1 MTICHGRIFILATG
15 GLTGRIK
22 SDGGSVKPLPRS
34 IEIEIEPIILCYNDS
49 KDPSEVMPMTI
60 QQTLTL
66 LSMKGLLHE
75 DEAFTIAGGEEAASI
90 SLTLPHLLILKNV
103 TEEGR
108 AILSSRLS
116 MLYEKESAL
125 ILLSSEGQIHRL
137 TIDEF
142 QHDQGKVPFLF
153 LFDSRKA
160 RGKEP
165 TPFTLSPL
173 EKTMDVLLALGGCPW
188 DRAQDHTSLRTY
200 FLQEVYEVIDA
211 IDKGDMVN
219 LKEELGDVLL
229 QIVFHARLA
238 EKEGFFTMQDVVD
251 GINEKMI
258 RRHPFVFEKIT
269 VEETKKLLGDWET
282 RKRLEK
288 NRKYLLSGV
297 SKDLPSLLLACII
310 QRKVGS
316 HGLTEALE
324 GGVLSASCAEEIKA
338 AVDGKGAVDKELSA
352 GRFLFALDRVINAE
366 GVEPELALH
375 RYARYVMD
383 QLRAFEKGLFQ
394 RGKSLMDISPEEAQ
408 VLWQDFCRKTDT
420 SALP

>member
-1 MTICHGRIFILATG
+1 MTICHGRIFILG
-15 GLTGRIK
+15 KGRLTVRIK

-34 IEIEIEPIILCYNDS
+34 IEIEPVILCYNDS

-60 QQTLTL
+60 QQTLTF

-75 DEAFTIAGGEEAASI
+75 DESLTIAGGEEAASI
-90 SLTLPHLLILKNV
+90 SLTLPHLLILKDV

-116 MLYEKESAL
+116 MLYEKESTL
-125 ILLSSEGQIHRL
+125 ILLSSEGHIQRL

-142 QHDQGKVPFLF
+142 RHDQGKEPFLF

-173 EKTMDVLLALGGCPW
+173 EETMDALLAPGGCPW

-211 IDKGDMVN
+211 IDRDDMVN

-324 GGVLSASCAEEIKA
+324 GGALPVSCAEEIKA
-338 AVDGKGAVDKELSA
+338 AVDGKGAIDKELSA

-394 RGKSLMDISPEEAQ
+394 REKSLMDISPEEAQ

-420 SALP
+420 SVLP

>member
-1 MTICHGRIFILATG
+1 
-15 GLTGRIK
+15 
-22 SDGGSVKPLPRS
+22 
-34 IEIEIEPIILCYNDS
+34 
-49 KDPSEVMPMTI
+49 MTI
-60 QQTLTL
+60 QRILTF
-66 LSMKGLLHE
+66 LSEKGLLHE

-90 SLTLPHLLILKNV
+90 SLTLPHLLILKDV
-103 TEEGR
+103 TEEEK

-116 MLYEKESAL
+116 MLYEKESTL
-125 ILLSSEGQIHRL
+125 ILLSSEGRIHRL
-137 TIDEF
+137 TMDEF
-142 QHDQGKVPFLF
+142 RHDLGKEPFLF

-173 EKTMDVLLALGGCPW
+173 EETMDRLLAPGGCPW
-188 DRAQDHTSLRTY
+188 DRAQDHRSLRTY

-211 IDKGDMVN
+211 IDKDDMVN

-324 GGVLSASCAEEIKA
+324 NGALSASCVEEIKA
-338 AVDGKGAVDKELSA
+338 AVDGKEAVDKELSV
-352 GRFLFALDRVINAE
+352 GRFLFALDRVIHAE

>member
-1 MTICHGRIFILATG
+1 
-15 GLTGRIK
+15 
-22 SDGGSVKPLPRS
+22 
-34 IEIEIEPIILCYNDS
+34 
-49 KDPSEVMPMTI
+49 MPMTI
-60 QQTLTL
+60 QQILTF
-66 LSMKGLLHE
+66 LSAKGLLHE

-90 SLTLPHLLILKNV
+90 SLTLPHLLILKDV
-103 TEEGR
+103 TEEEK

-125 ILLSSEGQIHRL
+125 ILLSSEGRIRRL
-137 TIDEF
+137 TMDEF
-142 QHDQGKVPFLF
+142 RRDLGKEPFLF

-160 RGKEP
+160 RVKGP
-165 TPFTLSPL
+165 SPFTLSPL
-173 EKTMDVLLALGGCPW
+173 EETMDRLLAPGGCPW
-188 DRAQDHTSLRTY
+188 DRAQDHRSLRTY

-211 IDKGDMVN
+211 IDKDDMVN

-324 GGVLSASCAEEIKA
+324 DGALSASCAEEIKA
-338 AVDGKGAVDKELSA
+338 AIDGKGAVDKELSV
-352 GRFLFALDRVINAE
+352 GRFLFALDRVIHAE

-420 SALP
+420 SALPQPIGAEKRCALCTTLLCWQKPSLLKEDV

>member
-1 MTICHGRIFILATG
+1 
-15 GLTGRIK
+15 
-22 SDGGSVKPLPRS
+22 
-34 IEIEIEPIILCYNDS
+34 
-49 KDPSEVMPMTI
+49 MPMTI
-60 QQTLTL
+60 QQILTF
-66 LSMKGLLHE
+66 LSAKGLLHE
-75 DEAFTIAGGEEAASI
+75 DEAFTIAGGEEAATI
-90 SLTLPHLLILKNV
+90 SLTLPHLLILKDV
-103 TEEGR
+103 TEEEK

-125 ILLSSEGQIHRL
+125 ILLSSEGRIHRL
-137 TIDEF
+137 TMDEF
-142 QHDQGKVPFLF
+142 RHDLGKEPLLL

-173 EKTMDVLLALGGCPW
+173 EETMDMLLAPGGCPW
-188 DRAQDHTSLRTY
+188 DRAQDHRSLRTY

-211 IDKGDMVN
+211 IDKDDMVN

-258 RRHPFVFEKIT
+258 RRHPFVFGEIT

-288 NRKYLLSGV
+288 KRKYLLSGV

-316 HGLTEALE
+316 YGLTEALE
-324 GGVLSASCAEEIKA
+324 NGALSPSCTEEIKTA
-338 AVDGKGAVDKELSA
+338 IDGKEAIDKELSA
-352 GRFLFALDRVINAE
+352 GRLLFALDRVINAE

-383 QLRAFEKGLFQ
+383 QLRAFEKDLFQ
-394 RGKSLMDISPEEAQ
+394 RGKSLMDVSPEEAQ
-408 VLWQDFCRKTDT
+408 VLWQDFCRKTDA

>member
-1 MTICHGRIFILATG
+1 
-15 GLTGRIK
+15 
-22 SDGGSVKPLPRS
+22 
-34 IEIEIEPIILCYNDS
+34 
-49 KDPSEVMPMTI
+49 MTI
-60 QQTLTL
+60 QQILTF
-66 LSMKGLLHE
+66 LSAKGLLHE

-90 SLTLPHLLILKNV
+90 SLTLPHLLILKDV
-103 TEEGR
+103 TEEEK

-125 ILLSSEGQIHRL
+125 ILLSSEGRIRRL
-137 TIDEF
+137 TMDEF
-142 QHDQGKVPFLF
+142 RRDLGKEPFLF

-160 RGKEP
+160 RVKGP
-165 TPFTLSPL
+165 SPFTLSPL
-173 EKTMDVLLALGGCPW
+173 EETMDRLLAPGGCPW
-188 DRAQDHTSLRTY
+188 DRAQDHRSLRTY

-211 IDKGDMVN
+211 IDKDDMVN

-324 GGVLSASCAEEIKA
+324 DGALSASCAEEIKA
-338 AVDGKGAVDKELSA
+338 AIDGKGAVDKELSV
-352 GRFLFALDRVINAE
+352 GRFLFALDRVIHAE

-420 SALP
+420 SALPQPIGAEKRCALCTTLLCWQKPSLLKEDV

>member
-1 MTICHGRIFILATG
+1 M
-15 GLTGRIK
+15 
-22 SDGGSVKPLPRS
+22 
-34 IEIEIEPIILCYNDS
+34 EPVILCYNDS
-49 KDPSEVMPMTI
+49 KDPSGVMPMTI
-60 QQTLTL
+60 QQILTF
-66 LSMKGLLHE
+66 LSAKGLLHE

-90 SLTLPHLLILKNV
+90 SLTLPHLLILKDV
-103 TEEGR
+103 TEEEK

-125 ILLSSEGQIHRL
+125 ILLSSEGCIRRL
-137 TIDEF
+137 TMDEF
-142 QHDQGKVPFLF
+142 RHDLGKEPFLF

-160 RGKEP
+160 RVKGP
-165 TPFTLSPL
+165 APFTLSPL
-173 EKTMDVLLALGGCPW
+173 EETMDRLLSPGGCPW
-188 DRAQDHTSLRTY
+188 DRAQDHRSLRTY

-211 IDKGDMVN
+211 IDKDDMVN

-324 GGVLSASCAEEIKA
+324 DGALSASCAEEIKA
-338 AVDGKGAVDKELSA
+338 AVDGKGAVDKELAA
-352 GRFLFALDRVINAE
+352 GRFLFALDRVIHAE

>member
-1 MTICHGRIFILATG
+1 
-15 GLTGRIK
+15 
-22 SDGGSVKPLPRS
+22 
-34 IEIEIEPIILCYNDS
+34 
-49 KDPSEVMPMTI
+49 MTI
-60 QQTLTL
+60 QQILTF
-66 LSMKGLLHE
+66 LSAKGLLHE

-90 SLTLPHLLILKNV
+90 SLTLPHLLILKDV
-103 TEEGR
+103 TEEEK

-116 MLYEKESAL
+116 MLYEKESTL
-125 ILLSSEGQIHRL
+125 ILLSSEGRIRRL
-137 TIDEF
+137 TMDEF
-142 QHDQGKVPFLF
+142 RHDLGKEPFLF

-160 RGKEP
+160 RGKGP
-165 TPFTLSPL
+165 SPFTLSPL
-173 EKTMDVLLALGGCPW
+173 EETMDRLLAPGGCPW
-188 DRAQDHTSLRTY
+188 DRAQDHRSLRTY

-211 IDKGDMVN
+211 IDKDDMVN

-310 QRKVGS
+310 QRKVSS

-324 GGVLSASCAEEIKA
+324 NGALSASCAEEIKA
-338 AVDGKGAVDKELSA
+338 AADGKGAVDKELSV

-420 SALP
+420 SVLP

>member
-1 MTICHGRIFILATG
+1 
-15 GLTGRIK
+15 
-22 SDGGSVKPLPRS
+22 
-34 IEIEIEPIILCYNDS
+34 
-49 KDPSEVMPMTI
+49 
-60 QQTLTL
+60 
-66 LSMKGLLHE
+66 
-75 DEAFTIAGGEEAASI
+75 
-90 SLTLPHLLILKNV
+90 
-103 TEEGR
+103 
-108 AILSSRLS
+108 
-116 MLYEKESAL
+116 
-125 ILLSSEGQIHRL
+125 
-137 TIDEF
+137 
-142 QHDQGKVPFLF
+142 
-153 LFDSRKA
+153 
-160 RGKEP
+160 
-165 TPFTLSPL
+165 
-173 EKTMDVLLALGGCPW
+173 
-188 DRAQDHTSLRTY
+188 
-200 FLQEVYEVIDA
+200 
-211 IDKGDMVN
+211 
-219 LKEELGDVLL
+219 
-229 QIVFHARLA
+229 
-238 EKEGFFTMQDVVD
+238 MQDVVD

-324 GGVLSASCAEEIKA
+324 GGALPASCAEEIKA
-338 AVDGKGAVDKELSA
+338 AVDGKGAVDKELAA

>member
-1 MTICHGRIFILATG
+1 
-15 GLTGRIK
+15 
-22 SDGGSVKPLPRS
+22 
-34 IEIEIEPIILCYNDS
+34 
-49 KDPSEVMPMTI
+49 MTI
-60 QQTLTL
+60 QQILTF
-66 LSMKGLLHE
+66 LSAKGLLHE

-90 SLTLPHLLILKNV
+90 SLTLPHLLILKDV
-103 TEEGR
+103 TEEEK

-125 ILLSSEGQIHRL
+125 ILLSSEGRIRRL
-137 TIDEF
+137 TMDEF
-142 QHDQGKVPFLF
+142 RHDLGKEPFLF

-160 RGKEP
+160 RVKGP
-165 TPFTLSPL
+165 APFTLSPL
-173 EKTMDVLLALGGCPW
+173 EETMDRLLAPGGCPW
-188 DRAQDHTSLRTY
+188 DRAQDHRSLRTY

-211 IDKGDMVN
+211 IDKDDMVN

-288 NRKYLLSGV
+288 KRKYLLSGV

-324 GGVLSASCAEEIKA
+324 DGALSASCAEEIKA
-338 AVDGKGAVDKELSA
+338 AIDGKEAVDKELSV

>member
-1 MTICHGRIFILATG
+1 
-15 GLTGRIK
+15 
-22 SDGGSVKPLPRS
+22 
-34 IEIEIEPIILCYNDS
+34 
-49 KDPSEVMPMTI
+49 MTI
-60 QQTLTL
+60 QQILTS
-66 LSMKGLLHE
+66 LSAKGLLHE

-90 SLTLPHLLILKNV
+90 SLTLPHLLILKDV
-103 TEEGR
+103 TEEEK
-108 AILSSRLS
+108 AVLSSRLS

-125 ILLSSEGQIHRL
+125 ILLSSEGRIRRL
-137 TIDEF
+137 TMDEF
-142 QHDQGKVPFLF
+142 RHDLGKEPFLF

-160 RGKEP
+160 RVKGP

-173 EKTMDVLLALGGCPW
+173 EETMDMLLAPGGCPW
-188 DRAQDHTSLRTY
+188 DRAQDHRSLRTY

-211 IDKGDMVN
+211 IDKDDMVN

-288 NRKYLLSGV
+288 NRKYLLSGA

-324 GGVLSASCAEEIKA
+324 DGALSASCAEEIKA
-338 AVDGKGAVDKELSA
+338 AIDGKGAVDKELSV
-352 GRFLFALDRVINAE
+352 GRFLFALDRVIHAE

>member
-1 MTICHGRIFILATG
+1 
-15 GLTGRIK
+15 
-22 SDGGSVKPLPRS
+22 
-34 IEIEIEPIILCYNDS
+34 
-49 KDPSEVMPMTI
+49 MTI
-60 QQTLTL
+60 QQL
-66 LSMKGLLHE
+66 LVLLAAKGLLRE
-75 DEAFTIAGGEEAASI
+75 DDAFTVIDGAEAGTI
-90 SLTLPHLLILKNV
+90 SLTMPHLLILKDV
-103 TEEGR
+103 TEEER
-108 AILSSRLS
+108 KALSSRLAL
-116 MLYEKESAL
+116 LYEAGSVL
-125 ILLSSEGQIHRL
+125 LLNDGNILRL
-137 TIDEF
+137 TIEEF
-142 QHDQGKVPFLF
+142 DKYERKASCTC

-160 RGKEP
+160 TGKG
-165 TPFTLSPL
+165 TTAFSLAPL
-173 EKTMDVLLALGGCPW
+173 EKTMDQLLAPGGCPW

-211 IDKGDMVN
+211 IDKDDMVN

-258 RRHPFVFEKIT
+258 RRHPFVFGEIT

-288 NRKYLLSGV
+288 KRKYLLSGV

-316 HGLTEALE
+316 YGLTEALE
-324 GGVLSASCAEEIKA
+324 NGALSPSCTEEIKTA
-338 AVDGKGAVDKELSA
+338 IDGKEAIDKELSA
-352 GRFLFALDRVINAE
+352 GRLLFALDRVINAE

-383 QLRAFEKGLFQ
+383 QLRAFEKDLFQ
-394 RGKSLMDISPEEAQ
+394 RGKSLMDVSPEEAQ
-408 VLWQDFCRKTDT
+408 VLWQDFCRKTDA

>member
-1 MTICHGRIFILATG
+1 MTICHGRIFILAEG
-15 GLTGRIK
+15 CLTGRVK
-22 SDGGSVKPLPRS
+22 SDGDSVKPLPRS
-34 IEIEIEPIILCYNDS
+34 IEIEPVILCYNDS

-60 QQTLTL
+60 QQILTL
-66 LSMKGLLHE
+66 LSIKGLLHE
-75 DEAFTIAGGEEAASI
+75 DESLTIAGGEEAASI

-103 TEEGR
+103 TAEGR

-125 ILLSSEGQIHRL
+125 ILLSSEGHIHRL

-142 QHDQGKVPFLF
+142 QHDQGKEPFLF

-173 EKTMDVLLALGGCPW
+173 EKTMDVLLAPGGCPW

-324 GGVLSASCAEEIKA
+324 GGALPASCVEEIKA

>member
-1 MTICHGRIFILATG
+1 M
-15 GLTGRIK
+15 
-22 SDGGSVKPLPRS
+22 
-34 IEIEIEPIILCYNDS
+34 
-49 KDPSEVMPMTI
+49 
-60 QQTLTL
+60 
-66 LSMKGLLHE
+66 
-75 DEAFTIAGGEEAASI
+75 
-90 SLTLPHLLILKNV
+90 
-103 TEEGR
+103 
-108 AILSSRLS
+108 
-116 MLYEKESAL
+116 
-125 ILLSSEGQIHRL
+125 
-137 TIDEF
+137 
-142 QHDQGKVPFLF
+142 
-153 LFDSRKA
+153 
-160 RGKEP
+160 
-165 TPFTLSPL
+165 
-173 EKTMDVLLALGGCPW
+173 LLAPGGCPW
-188 DRAQDHTSLRTY
+188 DRAQDHRSLRTY

-211 IDKGDMVN
+211 IDKDDMVN

-324 GGVLSASCAEEIKA
+324 DGALSASCAEEIKA
-338 AVDGKGAVDKELSA
+338 AADGKGAVDKELSV

-394 RGKSLMDISPEEAQ
+394 IGKSLMDISPEEAQ

-420 SALP
+420 SVLP

>member
-1 MTICHGRIFILATG
+1 MINFVR
-15 GLTGRIK
+15 
-22 SDGGSVKPLPRS
+22 KPQYGYEDLLEIIRLLRS
-34 IEIEIEPIILCYNDS
+34 
-49 KDPSEVMPMTI
+49 
-60 QQTLTL
+60 
-66 LSMKGLLHE
+66 E
-75 DEAFTIAGGEEAASI
+75 D
-90 SLTLPHLLILKNV
+90 
-103 TEEGR
+103 
-108 AILSSRLS
+108 
-116 MLYEKESAL
+116 
-125 ILLSSEGQIHRL
+125 
-137 TIDEF
+137 
-142 QHDQGKVPFLF
+142 
-153 LFDSRKA
+153 
-160 RGKEP
+160 
-165 TPFTLSPL
+165 
-173 EKTMDVLLALGGCPW
+173 GCPW
-188 DRAQDHTSLRTY
+188 DKAQTHQSIRRGL
-200 FLQEVYEVIDA
+200 LEEAYEAAEA
-211 IDKGDMVN
+211 IDNDDPVLLKEELGDVLMQVVFHADIESDAGRFTIDDVCDGVVKKLLFRHPHVFGSQREDSPESVLVSWDKLKRQEKGQKTVADSMDSVARSLPGLWRAEKLQN
-219 LKEELGDVLL
+219 KAASAGFEWPDVQGALDKLEEEVAELRRAVEEDGDVPEELGDVLL

-324 GGVLSASCAEEIKA
+324 DGALSASCAEEIKA
-338 AVDGKGAVDKELSA
+338 AIDGKGAVDKELSV
-352 GRFLFALDRVINAE
+352 GRFLFALDRVIHAE

-420 SALP
+420 SVLP

>member
-1 MTICHGRIFILATG
+1 
-15 GLTGRIK
+15 
-22 SDGGSVKPLPRS
+22 
-34 IEIEIEPIILCYNDS
+34 
-49 KDPSEVMPMTI
+49 MTI
-60 QQTLTL
+60 QQILTF
-66 LSMKGLLHE
+66 LSAKGLLHE

-90 SLTLPHLLILKNV
+90 SLTLPYLLILKDV
-103 TEEGR
+103 TEEEK

-125 ILLSSEGQIHRL
+125 ILLSSEGRFRRL
-137 TIDEF
+137 TMDEF
-142 QHDQGKVPFLF
+142 RHDLGKEPFLF

-160 RGKEP
+160 RGKGP
-165 TPFTLSPL
+165 APFTLSPL
-173 EKTMDVLLALGGCPW
+173 EETMDMLLAPGGCPW
-188 DRAQDHTSLRTY
+188 DRAQDHRSLRTY

-211 IDKGDMVN
+211 IDKDDMVN

-269 VEETKKLLGDWET
+269 VEETKKLFGDWET

-324 GGVLSASCAEEIKA
+324 DGALSASCAEEIKA
-338 AVDGKGAVDKELSA
+338 AVDGKGAVDKELLV

-394 RGKSLMDISPEEAQ
+394 RGKSLMDISPEETQ

-420 SALP
+420 SVLP

>member
-1 MTICHGRIFILATG
+1 
-15 GLTGRIK
+15 
-22 SDGGSVKPLPRS
+22 
-34 IEIEIEPIILCYNDS
+34 
-49 KDPSEVMPMTI
+49 MTI
-60 QQTLTL
+60 QQL
-66 LSMKGLLHE
+66 LVLLAAKGLLRE
-75 DEAFTIAGGEEAASI
+75 DDAFTAIGGAEAGTI
-90 SLTLPHLLILKNV
+90 SLTMPHLLILKDV
-103 TEEGR
+103 TEEER
-108 AILSSRLS
+108 KLLSSRLALLYEEGS
-116 MLYEKESAL
+116 MLL
-125 ILLSSEGQIHRL
+125 LTDGNILRL
-137 TIDEF
+137 TIEEF
-142 QHDQGKVPFLF
+142 DKYEGKVPCTC

-160 RGKEP
+160 TVKG
-165 TPFTLSPL
+165 TTVFSLAPL
-173 EKTMDVLLALGGCPW
+173 EKTMDRLLAPGGCPW
-188 DRAQDHTSLRTY
+188 DRAQDHKSLRTY

-211 IDKGDMVN
+211 IDKNDMAN

-258 RRHPFVFEKIT
+258 RRHPFVFEQIT

-324 GGVLSASCAEEIKA
+324 DGTLSASCAEEIKA
-338 AVDGKGAVDKELSA
+338 VIDREEAANKELLA

-375 RYARYVMD
+375 RYARHVMD
-383 QLRAFEKGLFQ
+383 QLRAFEKDLFQ
-394 RGKSLMDISPEEAQ
+394 RGKSLMDVSPEEAQ
-408 VLWQDFCRKTDT
+408 VLWQDFCRKADT

>member
-1 MTICHGRIFILATG
+1 
-15 GLTGRIK
+15 
-22 SDGGSVKPLPRS
+22 
-34 IEIEIEPIILCYNDS
+34 
-49 KDPSEVMPMTI
+49 MTI
-60 QQTLTL
+60 QQILTL
-66 LSMKGLLHE
+66 LSQKGLLHE

-90 SLTLPHLLILKNV
+90 SLTLPHLLILKDV
-103 TEEGR
+103 TEEEK

-116 MLYEKESAL
+116 RLYEKESAL
-125 ILLSSEGQIHRL
+125 ILLSSEGRIRRL

-142 QHDQGKVPFLF
+142 RHDLGKKLFLF

-165 TPFTLSPL
+165 APFTLSSL
-173 EKTMDVLLALGGCPW
+173 EETMDVLLAPGGCPW
-188 DRAQDHTSLRTY
+188 DRAQDHRSLRTY

-211 IDKGDMVN
+211 IDKDDMVN

-324 GGVLSASCAEEIKA
+324 DGALSASCAEEIKA
-338 AVDGKGAVDKELSA
+338 AIDGKGAVDKELSV

-420 SALP
+420 SVLP

>member
-1 MTICHGRIFILATG
+1 MTICHGRIFILG
-15 GLTGRIK
+15 KGRLTVRIK

-34 IEIEIEPIILCYNDS
+34 IEIEPVILCYNDS

-60 QQTLTL
+60 QQTLTF

-75 DEAFTIAGGEEAASI
+75 DESLTIAGGEEAASI
-90 SLTLPHLLILKNV
+90 SLTLPHLLILKDV

-116 MLYEKESAL
+116 MLYEKESTL
-125 ILLSSEGQIHRL
+125 ILLSSEGHIQRL

-142 QHDQGKVPFLF
+142 RHDQGKEPFLF

-173 EKTMDVLLALGGCPW
+173 EETMDALLAPGGCPW

-211 IDKGDMVN
+211 IDRDDMVN

-324 GGVLSASCAEEIKA
+324 GGALPVSCAEEIKA
-338 AVDGKGAVDKELSA
+338 AVDGKGAIDKELSA

-394 RGKSLMDISPEEAQ
+394 REKSLMDISPEEAQ